1 MSFVVATTRVV
12 ADTGGGNQ
20 DITTTKLGGLTP
32 KSAIFVASYAVTD
45 ATDKDHASMSL
56 GLTDGTNHA
65 CVATFDEHNLS
76 NSDNK
81 RRATSDEVI
90 MLMDPTAVNAREG
103 EANFNSWLT
112 DGVRITWGD
121 GPDTAFFIT
130 VYFFAGTDVTAYVD
144 DGGGSPLGCGF
155 TPDICIGV
163 SHRAGWAD
171 SNSNNAAL
179 SFGACLNDG
188 SETQYSSNLSCQDNQ
203 GVSSNSGIVANDSI
217 IENNFPGSDGTP
229 SVITGFTSNG
239 FTHTGSTFSY
249 LVMEFNGNFS
259 AEIIEFTT
267 PTTTG
272 NKAITG
278 AGFKPQAAIMAG
290 CGFMSSGFSVRDDT
304 SILSWVLGM
313 FDDTDEFVNL
323 FTTADSQTT
332 GNTSSR
338 SDSEAFR
345 IQNHL
350 ATDQSVLTFVSFD
363 SDGLTL
369 SSDDTGEENQVTWI
383 LVFEEDAAPAP
394 RRVFVTV

>member
-32 KSAIFVASYAVTD
+32 KAAIFVASYAVTD
-45 ATDKDHASMSL
+45 ATDKDHASICV
-56 GLTDGTNHA
+56 GFTDGTNHA
-65 CVATFDEHNLS
+65 VVATMDEHGLGT
-76 NSDNK
+76 SDTK

-90 MLMDPTAVNAREG
+90 MLIDPTAANAREG
-103 EANFNSWLT
+103 EANFNAWLT

-121 GPDTAFFIT
+121 TPATAFFIT
-130 VYFFAGTDVTAYVD
+130 VYFFAGTDLTAYVD

-155 TPDICIGV
+155 TPDICIGA

-171 SNSNNAAL
+171 SNSNNAAM

-188 SETQYSSNLSCQDNQ
+188 SETQYSSNLSTQDNQ
-203 GVSSNSGIVANDSI
+203 GTSANSAIVANDSI

-259 AEIIEFTT
+259 AEILEFTL
-267 PTTTG
+267 PATTG

-290 CGFMSSGFSVRDDT
+290 CGHMASYSVRDDT
-304 SILSWVLGM
+304 AILSWVLGM

-323 FTTADSQTT
+323 FTSADAVGTT
-332 GNTSSR
+332 NTSSR

-350 ATDQSVLTFVSFD
+350 ATDESALTFVSFD

-369 SSDDTGEENQVTWI
+369 SSDVTGENNNVTWI